1 MKLSLLPKL
10 TVFSQF
16 HPPLNANVLFF
27 LKSRPVYDQTQGSG
41 AVFSADLKTN
51 SSQKFAGGVGGGQI
65 LYLCLLLKNWWDLYA
80 LHPKSQKPK
89 PNCWHKIRFTL
100 KEYRHRHRHKMGYS
114 RSVFQI
120 NLGNFCLLGTLFCN
134 LRM

>member
-1 MKLSLLPKL
+1 M
-10 TVFSQF
+10 
-16 HPPLNANVLFF
+16 
-27 LKSRPVYDQTQGSG
+27 YDQTQGSG

-51 SSQKFAGGVGGGQI
+51 SSQKFAGAVGGGQI
-65 LYLCLLLKNWWDLYA
+65 LYLYLLLKNGWDLYA

-89 PNCWHKIRFTL
+89 PNCRHKIHFTL
-100 KEYRHRHRHKMGYS
+100 KESRDRHKMGYS